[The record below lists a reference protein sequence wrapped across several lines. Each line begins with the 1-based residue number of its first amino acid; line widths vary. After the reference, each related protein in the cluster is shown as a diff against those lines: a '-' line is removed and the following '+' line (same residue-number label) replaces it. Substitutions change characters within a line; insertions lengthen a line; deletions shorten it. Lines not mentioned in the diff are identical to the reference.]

1 MVSLAVNLGHVTRNK
16 KMSRKKKLKPTNASA
31 HLVLYWFKI
40 REGRPD
46 ETRKTTDERTC
57 EEFVKEML
65 DRKLAPKP
73 PSVTIILQFLF
84 CNDKRTC
91 IEWSK
96 NNKK

>member
-1 MVSLAVNLGHVTRNK
+1 MY
-16 KMSRKKKLKPTNASA
+16 RKKKLKPTNASA

-40 REGRPD
+40 REGSPSG
-46 ETRKTTDERTC
+46 TRKTTTERTC

-65 DRKLAPKP
+65 DRKLVSKS

-96 NNKK
+96 NNKE